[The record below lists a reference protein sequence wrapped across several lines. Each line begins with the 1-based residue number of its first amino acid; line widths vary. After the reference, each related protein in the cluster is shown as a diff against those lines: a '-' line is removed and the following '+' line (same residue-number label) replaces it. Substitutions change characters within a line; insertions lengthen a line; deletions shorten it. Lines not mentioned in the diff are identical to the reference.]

1 MVSTNQRRVS
11 WSLDQSGRGRGRRV
25 RGITLFGWLESK
37 KMDQRIFLIQAGREI
52 VNYKSQ
58 YLTSPKFLKI
68 FHRTTKISSKFKNL
82 RKVQILNLIKIFNF
96 ELGINR
102 YHSGRKKIL
111 ECIRIRNF
119 IYFMVNHL
127 KRVSF

>member
-82 RKVQILNLIKIFNF
+82 RKVQILNLIKFFNF
-96 ELGINR
+96 ELGKQAINK
-102 YHSGRKKIL
+102 YHSVRKKIL
-111 ECIRIRNF
+111 IFLVSTRTCF
-119 IYFMVNHL
+119 IL
-127 KRVSF
+127 DG

>member
-1 MVSTNQRRVS
+1 MSTNQRRVS

-58 YLTSPKFLKI
+58 YLTSPKFLKN
-68 FHRTTKISSKFKNL
+68 FSSHDKNFLKVQKFKKSSN
-82 RKVQILNLIKIFNF
+82 IEPNKIFS
-96 ELGINR
+96 L
-102 YHSGRKKIL
+102 
-111 ECIRIRNF
+111 
-119 IYFMVNHL
+119 
-127 KRVSF
+127 